1 MFILVDEAGKTWVE
15 LSSLTK
21 SGRVR
26 VGRGSTREDGVLPE
40 EVLSDE
46 DRLDD
51 MFALIW
57 MGWNSNWCGLPVRAL
72 TSADRRALVYMKT
85 RLRHR

>member
-26 VGRGSTREDGVLPE
+26 VGRGSTREDDVLPE
-40 EVLSDE
+40 EMLSDE

-51 MFALIW
+51 IFVL
-57 MGWNSNWCGLPVRAL
+57 GSNGNWSGL
-72 TSADRRALVYMKT
+72 ST
-85 RLRHR
+85 RTCIDQP

>member
-26 VGRGSTREDGVLPE
+26 VGRGSTREDDVLPE
-40 EVLSDE
+40 EMLSDE
-46 DRLDD
+46 VMLDD
-51 MFALIW
+51 IFVL
-57 MGWNSNWCGLPVRAL
+57 GWNGNWSGL
-72 TSADRRALVYMKT
+72 ST
-85 RLRHR
+85 RTCIDQP

>member
-26 VGRGSTREDGVLPE
+26 VGRGSTREDDVLPE
-40 EVLSDE
+40 EMLSDE

-51 MFALIW
+51 IFVL
-57 MGWNSNWCGLPVRAL
+57 GWNGNWSGL
-72 TSADRRALVYMKT
+72 ST
-85 RLRHR
+85 RNCIDQP